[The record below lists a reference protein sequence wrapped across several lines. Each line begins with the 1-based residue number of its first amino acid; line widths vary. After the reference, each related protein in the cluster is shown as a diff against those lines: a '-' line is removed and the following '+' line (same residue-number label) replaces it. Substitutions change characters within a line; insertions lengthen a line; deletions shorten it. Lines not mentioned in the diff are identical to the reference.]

1 VIYDILEIFGKKYEE
16 EGEKL
21 ILDSY
26 TLKDGLYI
34 RVSDEK
40 CEVFTKKS
48 TKSKNSETVSFLDE
62 NGISRTD
69 EMEWFKFRDYC
80 SNMIEV
86 NKAYDA
92 PKKSIHNNNYLTLFM
107 KIEKFLETDFD
118 YIKDKLFDKVT
129 NFASFES
136 ENEKLILKSYHDYIF
151 QPSRKA
157 DIEKKTQIL
166 KALFSNL
173 HDIAKEHS
181 PKEYIR
187 VFFDEDETIYK
198 NESAIYISL
207 KIYNDNKYSKSVEG
221 TVYGLSNYNMGL
233 NGKKPFL
240 EHKTKKLPYPF
251 MIETDTALKIKIF
264 FDWLVSQ
271 DYRTDLLDKLF
282 LSKFSDNGQA
292 IIRDFD
298 YLPEIETKKHKI
310 TALDK
315 PINVINFVKAGNKDG
330 HKEDFEIKELSHLEQ
345 VVNDIFYSGCLIN
358 NYYDDVYSKI
368 DERLAN
374 LIYMTRGAM
383 INYFKKQRKEE
394 FYQVVEK
401 FGTYFII
408 EHLRRNNIYKAKESL
423 NLKLSLIKHNGGDI
437 VDINALQNKILGRLK
452 SSDYAKLNEEEFSYL
467 SGQIVKYLLDKSEQ
481 YEKNADLLEPFLRTN
496 GAKRLKENIK
506 AIYFK
511 YKHAILLKH
520 MLFNNAVSLVL
531 AYEADDELSYD
542 KDSFLIGVLSN
553 NIFYTS
559 TKTEEN

>member
-1 VIYDILEIFGKKYEE
+1 MIYDILEIFGKKYEE